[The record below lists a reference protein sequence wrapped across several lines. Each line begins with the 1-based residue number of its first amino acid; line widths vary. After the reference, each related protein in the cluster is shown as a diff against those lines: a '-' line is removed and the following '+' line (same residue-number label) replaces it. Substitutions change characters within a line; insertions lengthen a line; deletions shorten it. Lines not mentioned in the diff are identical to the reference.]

1 MSLLLHAIVD
11 RPLADPPSG
20 LRGAPL
26 EFIASGALGAWASRV
41 EGDSATRDDAL
52 EHHRVVEE
60 LCGRQ
65 PCLPVRFGTRV
76 FDAEAARK
84 LLLARSDE
92 LGASLER
99 IGTRRELAVTLLWA
113 DAPAQPGR
121 GHTVASASGRG
132 QAVVPAPGRAFLDR
146 KRAAYA
152 ADAERRAAAE
162 GLAGRLEAELAAD
175 QADVRHAFCPSAQVA
190 LSTAILAPAG
200 EAEAMKE
207 RIVRVA
213 SGLCGV
219 RAVVSGPWP
228 PYTFAS
234 AT

>member
-1 MSLLLHAIVD
+1 MSLLLHAIAD
-11 RPLADPPSG
+11 GPLADPPLG
-20 LRGAPL
+20 VRGAPL
-26 EFIASGALGAWASRV
+26 EFVGSGSLGAWASRV

-52 EHHRVVEE
+52 EHHRVVEA
-60 LCGRQ
+60 LCARQ

-76 FDAEAARK
+76 ADPEAARK
-84 LLLARSDE
+84 VLLARSDE
-92 LGASLER
+92 LGASLHR
-99 IGTRRELAVTLLWA
+99 IGARRELAVTLLWA

-121 GHTVASASGRG
+121 GHAVAST
-132 QAVVPAPGRAFLDR
+132 PGRAYLDG

-162 GLAGRLEAELAAD
+162 ALAGRLEAELAAD

-207 RIVRVA
+207 RVVRVA
-213 SGLCGV
+213 SGLGGV